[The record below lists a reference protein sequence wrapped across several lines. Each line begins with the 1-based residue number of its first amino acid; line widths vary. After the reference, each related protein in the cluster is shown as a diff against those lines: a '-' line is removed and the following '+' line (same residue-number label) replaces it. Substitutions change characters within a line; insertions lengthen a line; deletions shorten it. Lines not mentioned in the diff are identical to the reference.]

1 VKHPRLPMLSLIL
14 GIFACSAHRPVE
26 ASLPDESEVG
36 PISPPPPPIADFAI
50 KVVNGPSKLGTTL
63 QLTNACTGRA
73 NLRPGTAQLI
83 YSNEEMLSTFYCR
96 PGTKTGI
103 DFSKGTLLVLYRTQQ
118 NPTWT
123 HRFTIARGPEDQL
136 VVRSV
141 FGPTPCGGMAPLK
154 RSPMDLDARQQI
166 FLIESHILDNVLGAG
181 RHGPQTD
188 FVYEVSLPVYRK
200 CRTGIP

>member
-1 VKHPRLPMLSLIL
+1 MLSLIL

-26 ASLPDESEVG
+26 ASLPVESEVG
-36 PISPPPPPIADFAI
+36 PLSPPAPPIEDFAVKVV
-50 KVVNGPSKLGTTL
+50 KVVNGPSKLGTAL

-73 NLRPGTAQLI
+73 NLRPGTAQFI
-83 YSNEEMLSTFYCR
+83 HSDEEMLSTFYCQ

-141 FGPTPCGGMAPLK
+141 FGPTPCGGMAPPK

-166 FLIESHILDNVLGAG
+166 FLIENHSLDNVLGAG
-181 RHGPQTD
+181 QHGPQTD
-188 FVYEVSLPVYRK
+188 LIYEVKLPAFRD
-200 CRTGIP
+200 CPSGIP